1 MHSSPRQAAGDSAK
15 VWLKNVFNVAIEW
28 GKTKHNPVR
37 GIKQF
42 KENHRIRF
50 LSDEQEDR
58 LEEVFPA
65 KDWSSVEIAIH
76 TGMRRSEQFHL
87 RWENVDFSTRTL
99 TIPRSKH
106 GEVRYI
112 DMNDK
117 VVEILRSLPSRLVSP
132 WVFPSATGES
142 AMDAQNFVNR
152 VFKPAVD
159 KAGLGDFRWHDLR
172 HTFISR
178 LVMKGVDLRTV
189 QELAGHK
196 TITMTLRYS
205 HLAPS
210 HKKEAVQCLL
220 KNGTDTKTDT
230 GQKKNSSNS
239 A

>member
-142 AMDAQNFVNR
+142 PMDAQNFVNR